1 MLLVKLYD
9 EKPHPSAARPTNR
22 AMSDTTCV
30 APPLLAALEHH
41 YDELV
46 DYVRRRF
53 RERNGDGGFARE
65 VVHDVCVQVL
75 AAPPATPVH
84 TPLAWLR
91 TATSHRAIDRCR
103 ADDQRLAL
111 IDSAADLPDHHTH
124 ADDGA
129 AALDFQ
135 QQLAALVRIVEA
147 LPPRA
152 RQVFLLQ
159 RIHGVPQQEI
169 ADAMGISRNMV
180 AQHHARAMRAIADHW
195 EPARGWC
202 AARTPA

>member
-1 MLLVKLYD
+1 MRRALTID
-9 EKPHPSAARPTNR
+9 EPAMPDSTALAPH
-22 AMSDTTCV
+22 
-30 APPLLAALEHH
+30 LLAALEHH

-53 RERNGDGGFARE
+53 RERSGDGGFARE
-65 VVHDVCVQVL
+65 VVHDVCLQVME
-75 AAPPATPVH
+75 APPAAPVH

-91 TATSHRAIDRCR
+91 TATKHRAIDRCR
-103 ADDQRLAL
+103 ADDHRLSLVEPVAE
-111 IDSAADLPDHHTH
+111 LPEHHHH
-124 ADDGA
+124 ADGA

-135 QQLAALVRIVEA
+135 QQLAALVRIIEA

-159 RIHGVPQQEI
+159 RIHAVPQQEI

-180 AQHHARAMRAIADHW
+180 AQHHARAMRAIVAEW
-195 EPARGWC
+195 EPARGWSE
-202 AARTPA
+202 AGASS

>member
-1 MLLVKLYD
+1 M
-9 EKPHPSAARPTNR
+9 P
-22 AMSDTTCV
+22 DTTAV
-30 APPLLAALEHH
+30 TPPLLAALEHH

-53 RERNGDGGFARE
+53 RERSGDGGFARE
-65 VVHDVCVQVL
+65 VVHDVCLQVL
-75 AAPPATPVH
+75 EAPPATPVH

-103 ADDQRLAL
+103 ADDHRQTLFEPT
-111 IDSAADLPDHHTH
+111 ADLPEHHVH
-124 ADDGA
+124 HRDGA

-135 QQLAALVRIVEA
+135 QQLAALVRIVES

-180 AQHHARAMRAIADHW
+180 AQHHARAMRAIADEW
-195 EPARGWC
+195 EPARGWR
-202 AARTPA
+202 AAGANA

>member
-1 MLLVKLYD
+1 VLAPAYATNLL
-9 EKPHPSAARPTNR
+9 
-22 AMSDTTCV
+22 TT
-30 APPLLAALEHH
+30 LEHH

-46 DYVRRRF
+46 DYVRRRY
-53 RERNGDGGFARE
+53 RERAGDGGFARE

-75 AAPPATPVH
+75 EAPPAQPVH

-91 TATSHRAIDRCR
+91 TASSHRAIDRCR
-103 ADDQRLAL
+103 ADDYRAGLVE
-111 IDSAADLPDHHTH
+111 SAADLPDTH
-124 ADDGA
+124 VHGHDGA

-135 QQLAALVRIVEA
+135 QQLTALVRIIEA

-180 AQHHARAMRAIADHW
+180 AQHHQRAMRAIVAQW
-195 EPARGWC
+195 EPAGALHDAVAAKGC
-202 AARTPA
+202 AA

>member
-1 MLLVKLYD
+1 MSSTSV
-9 EKPHPSAARPTNR
+9 RPIT
-22 AMSDTTCV
+22 AI
-30 APPLLAALEHH
+30 PLLAALESH

-46 DYVRRRF
+46 DHIRRRF
-53 RERNGDGGFARE
+53 RERGGDGGFARE

-75 AAPPATPVH
+75 EAPPVEAVH

-103 ADDQRLAL
+103 ADDRRLAL
-111 IDSAADLPDHHTH
+111 VEVVAEVPDVLTH
-124 ADDGA
+124 GHDGA
-129 AALDFQ
+129 AELEFR

-159 RIHGVPQQEI
+159 RVHGMAQQEI
-169 ADAMGISRNMV
+169 AAALGISRNMV
-180 AQHHARAMRAIADHW
+180 AQHHQRAMLAIEAGW
-195 EPARGWC
+195 EPARRLNP
-202 AARTPA
+202 AADWSGRQP

>member
-1 MLLVKLYD
+1 M
-9 EKPHPSAARPTNR
+9 T
-22 AMSDTTCV
+22 DTTLP
-30 APPLLAALEHH
+30 PPLLSALERH

-53 RERNGDGGFARE
+53 RERGGDGGFARE

-75 AAPPATPVH
+75 ESPPAAPVH

-103 ADDQRLAL
+103 ADDHRQAL
-111 IDSAADLPDHHTH
+111 VESVADLPDHH
-124 ADDGA
+124 ADCQDGHDGA

-135 QQLAALVRIVEA
+135 QQLGALVRIVEA

-180 AQHHARAMRAIADHW
+180 AQHHARAMRAIADEW
-195 EPARGWC
+195 EPARGRR
-202 AARTPA
+202 AAGAST